1 MKYIV
6 EVDGKWLV
14 SIEAESLIQAEH
26 KILELDGIW
35 GVLAFDREMMKTDT
49 FADTV
54 QICEMISMDELKD
67 YVDQYDVA
75 WHEFALAKDKHGVCE
90 SEVERLEAML
100 AKAKESLR
108 KATEEMNNAEEHAR
122 NMTRHLGRQPE

>member
-1 MKYIV
+1 MKYAV
-6 EVDGKWLV
+6 EVNAKWLV
-14 SIEAESLIQAEH
+14 SIEAESAYQAEH
-26 KILELDGIW
+26 KVLDLDGIW
-35 GVLAFDREMMKTDT
+35 GALAFDKDMIKTDT
-49 FADTV
+49 FIGAV
-54 QICEMISMDELKD
+54 QFCEMISMDELKD
-67 YVDQYDVA
+67 YVDQYEVA
-75 WHEFALAKDKHGVCE
+75 WHEFALAKDKHKVCE